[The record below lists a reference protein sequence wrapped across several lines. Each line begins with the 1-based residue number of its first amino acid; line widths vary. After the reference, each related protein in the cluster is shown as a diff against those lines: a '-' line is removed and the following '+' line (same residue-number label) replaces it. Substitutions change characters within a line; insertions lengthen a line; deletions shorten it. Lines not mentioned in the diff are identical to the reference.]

1 MSVNVVL
8 ELPSYFHCWR
18 HVSTCQEKNMSKA
31 TMTAVFAAIVSAAA
45 PGAYA
50 QTSTTPATHAAVTS
64 HIIQS
69 DEVRASKMIGSTVYD
84 LQNRNIGKISDLVL
98 NKNGTVDV
106 VVLDVGS
113 FLGMGGKYVA
123 IPLNDIKTDN
133 NRLTL
138 DRTKEQLQQM
148 AAYQLENPDTGAG
161 SSTSPNTGGRLGR

>member
-1 MSVNVVL
+1 
-8 ELPSYFHCWR
+8 
-18 HVSTCQEKNMSKA
+18 MSKA
-31 TMTAVFAAIVSAAA
+31 SMTAVFAALMASTA
-45 PGAYA
+45 PVAFA

-84 LQNRNIGKISDLVL
+84 LQNRNIGKVSDLVL

-148 AAYQLENPDTGAG
+148 AAYQLENPDTRAG

>member
-1 MSVNVVL
+1 
-8 ELPSYFHCWR
+8 
-18 HVSTCQEKNMSKA
+18 
-31 TMTAVFAAIVSAAA
+31 MTAAVFAAIVSAAA

-50 QTSTTPATHAAVTS
+50 QTSTMPTTHAAVTS

-69 DEVRASKMIGSTVYD
+69 NEIRASKMIGSTVYD
-84 LQNRNIGKISDLVL
+84 LQNRSIGKVSDLVL
-98 NKNGTVDV
+98 NKDGAVDV

-113 FLGMGGKYVA
+113 FLGMGGKYVG
-123 IPLNDIKTDN
+123 IPISDIKSDN

-161 SSTSPNTGGRLGR
+161 SSTSPATGGRLGR

>member
-1 MSVNVVL
+1 MSN
-8 ELPSYFHCWR
+8 
-18 HVSTCQEKNMSKA
+18 TTK
-31 TMTAVFAAIVSAAA
+31 TAIFAAIIAAVA

-50 QTSTTPATHAAVTS
+50 QTSTMPAARTAVTS

-84 LQNRNIGKISDLVL
+84 LQNRNIGKVSDLVL
-98 NKNGTVDV
+98 NRDGAIDV

-113 FLGMGGKYVA
+113 FLGMGGKYVG
-123 IPLNDIKTDN
+123 IPISDIKTDN

-138 DRTKEQLQQM
+138 DRSKEQLQAM

-161 SSTSPNTGGRLGR
+161 SSTSPTTGGRLGR

>member
-1 MSVNVVL
+1 LSDLNQEENV
-8 ELPSYFHCWR
+8 SN
-18 HVSTCQEKNMSKA
+18 STR
-31 TMTAVFAAIVSAAA
+31 TAIFAAIIAAAA

-50 QTSTTPATHAAVTS
+50 QTSTIPATRTAVTS

-84 LQNRNIGKISDLVL
+84 LQNRDIGKVSDLVL
-98 NKNGTVDV
+98 NKDGAVDV

-113 FLGMGGKYVA
+113 FLGMGGKYVG
-123 IPLNDIKTDN
+123 IPISDIKTDN

-138 DRTKEQLQQM
+138 DRSKEQLQQM

-161 SSTSPNTGGRLGR
+161 TSTSPATGGRLGR

>member
-1 MSVNVVL
+1 MSDLN
-8 ELPSYFHCWR
+8 
-18 HVSTCQEKNMSKA
+18 QEENMSNP
-31 TMTAVFAAIVSAAA
+31 TRTAIFAAIIAAAA

-50 QTSTTPATHAAVTS
+50 QTRAMPETSTAVTS

-84 LQNRNIGKISDLVL
+84 LQNRNIGKVSDLVL

-106 VVLDVGS
+106 VVVDVGS

-148 AAYQLENPDTGAG
+148 AAYELENPDTGAG
-161 SSTSPNTGGRLGR
+161 SSTSPATGGRLGR

>member
-1 MSVNVVL
+1 V
-8 ELPSYFHCWR
+8 
-18 HVSTCQEKNMSKA
+18 SKA
-31 TMTAVFAAIVSAAA
+31 TLTAVFTAAAA
-45 PGAYA
+45 PAAYA
-50 QTSTTPATHAAVTS
+50 QTSTLPATQAAVTS

-69 DEVRASKMIGSTVYD
+69 DEVRASKIIGSTVYD
-84 LQNRNIGKISDLVL
+84 RENRNIGKVTDLVL

-123 IPLNDIKTDN
+123 VQISDVKTDN

-161 SSTSPNTGGRLGR
+161 SSTSPATGGRLGR